1 MLIFKLKF
9 LTQLFTSKHTNIYS
23 LILLLSSS
31 KLHCSL
37 LSFCECLI
45 LCCRIIV
52 IQRAS
57 FKWFVSLITF
67 SIFWGLVGFIFRL
80 VTIDTILYI
89 TALSVLIA
97 FSIINYWMRINIKEF
112 LKSYFSI
119 SFIIFFTAIII
130 IFYLSYDL
138 ETYRGYVMLGPP
150 EAEELSPQEYIVYKC
165 SKFLIFINLKIL
177 AL

>member
-1 MLIFKLKF
+1 MGEDI
-9 LTQLFTSKHTNIYS
+9 
-23 LILLLSSS
+23 
-31 KLHCSL
+31 
-37 LSFCECLI
+37 
-45 LCCRIIV
+45 
-52 IQRAS
+52 A
-57 FKWFVSLITF
+57 F

-119 SFIIFFTAIII
+119 YFIIFFTAIII

-150 EAEELSPQEYIVYKC
+150 VSPQEYIVYKC
-165 SKFLIFINLKIL
+165 SKFLIFINFIFFTITFIIL
-177 AL
+177 PCLLQAYLFKCYSTGEKRKKLSWFIGFVCNIFLLIASVYVIYENL

>member
-1 MLIFKLKF
+1 MG
-9 LTQLFTSKHTNIYS
+9 
-23 LILLLSSS
+23 
-31 KLHCSL
+31 
-37 LSFCECLI
+37 ED
-45 LCCRIIV
+45 
-52 IQRAS
+52 
-57 FKWFVSLITF
+57 ITF

-97 FSIINYWMRINIKEF
+97 FSIINYWIKINIKEF
-112 LKSYFSI
+112 VKSYFLVY
-119 SFIIFFTAIII
+119 FIIFFTAIII

-165 SKFLIFINLKIL
+165 SKFLIFINFIFFTITF
-177 AL
+177 